1 MTTAYHWSLGGY
13 RFCCLPWRTSGF
25 ALVPAKGRECSGTAQ
40 WPHHHP
46 SFVDP
51 GWVTAAGHVGLEG
64 ILALPS
70 PAVMAGLPNPIG
82 RSPKHPFAHRTYRQC
97 QETEWRL
104 PGLWNRLALPAYR
117 SL

>member
-1 MTTAYHWSLGGY
+1 MSALEDFRVCISPCKGQRVLRNSSVASPSSL
-13 RFCCLPWRTSGF
+13 
-25 ALVPAKGRECSGTAQ
+25 
-40 WPHHHP
+40 
-46 SFVDP
+46 FVDP

-64 ILALPS
+64 ILALPI

-97 QETEWRL
+97 RETEWRL

-117 SL
+117 GL